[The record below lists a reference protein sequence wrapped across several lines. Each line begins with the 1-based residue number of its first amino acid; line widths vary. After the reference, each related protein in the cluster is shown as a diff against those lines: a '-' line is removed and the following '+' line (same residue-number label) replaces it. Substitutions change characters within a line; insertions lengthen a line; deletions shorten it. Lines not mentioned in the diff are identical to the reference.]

1 MKEEETLL
9 NRFVVYETNITSIRS
24 ISTGRFYLNFTN
36 KVNETYC
43 IFQKQQKT
51 NLLLLCLYN
60 ETGEDNLLT
69 IDEDIML
76 DNINILYNF
85 IITPI
90 TNNETFI
97 VKKQKKLIFL

>member
-9 NRFVVYETNITSIRS
+9 NRFVVYETNITSIRN

-36 KVNETYC
+36 KVDKTYC
-43 IFQKQQKT
+43 IFQKKPKT

-60 ETGEDNLLT
+60 ETREDNLLAT
-69 IDEDIML
+69 DEDIIL